1 MTGRWA
7 VGKQLRDTACGF
19 ADDSRR
25 ASPWA
30 ARLYDDAIA
39 RCKDHPA
46 LGHILARACRGTPS
60 QVAEPGTAGSL
71 QQETPGC

>member
-7 VGKQLRDTACGF
+7 VGTQLRDMACGF

-30 ARLYDDAIA
+30 ARLYDDTIA
-39 RCKDHPA
+39 RGKDRPT
-46 LGHILARACRGTPS
+46 LGRILARACRGTPS
-60 QVAEPGTAGSL
+60 QVAEPSTAGSL
-71 QQETPGC
+71 QQETRGC